1 MFDRFFLEQFFEW
14 TWNYEVRKQKLLMS
28 CNERPMGADKFK
40 FSFFILKK
48 IFIFWSRLLWIFW
61 IGRCEWPK
69 FWKSSI
75 VTQIKKNNSKLN
87 NQG

>member
-40 FSFFILKK
+40 FSFFI
-48 IFIFWSRLLWIFW
+48 
-61 IGRCEWPK
+61 
-69 FWKSSI
+69 
-75 VTQIKKNNSKLN
+75 
-87 NQG
+87 